1 MKRPFVGVEKN
12 YPRGK
17 LTLNIFL
24 RISSYYMASFW
35 LIASLGILG
44 YESGDFLS
52 NHDNSSTNWY
62 CAVWPKRG
70 TMKYPCLE
78 ISWYVL
84 ELTTTVINSVLLV
97 LVTVGMVKRKY
108 LLMVPWIIFQFTT
121 MLVSSSAF
129 HIYIN
134 YEVCCATFNCQTLHN
149 FISIILFRNLMSIK
163 RSKYQGLRNRGVI
176 VPYPQNFGGSVN
188 PRTTKVHG

>member
-1 MKRPFVGVEKN
+1 MKRPFHGVEKN

-134 YEVCCATFNCQTLHN
+134 YEVFCATFNCQTLHN

-163 RSKYQGLRNRGVI
+163 RSKYQGLLNRGVI
-176 VPYPQNFGGSVN
+176 DPYPQNFGRSVN

>member
-1 MKRPFVGVEKN
+1 MKRPFHGVEKN

-97 LVTVGMVKRKY
+97 LVIVGMVKRKY

-129 HIYIN
+129 HIYIRGH
-134 YEVCCATFNCQTLHN
+134 TLITTLAHTAIPYRASTGPEQG
-149 FISIILFRNLMSIK
+149 FPCVLFPHREKPVYIS
-163 RSKYQGLRNRGVI
+163 
-176 VPYPQNFGGSVN
+176 
-188 PRTTKVHG
+188 